1 MDRLGAMSVFVTAV
15 EAGSLSAAGRKLGMP
30 LPTVSRKISELES
43 QLRTKLLIRS
53 TKTLA
58 MTSAGKSYL
67 AACKRII
74 ESVNEAERDVMGEY
88 SAPTG
93 ELIIAAPIV
102 FGRLHVVPIVAEFL
116 KKYPDVD
123 VQLVLVDR
131 PIDLL
136 ENHIDVAVRVGKLP
150 DSSLIAVRLGQIRN
164 VVCASSGYLR
174 ERGTPATPQE
184 LVNHACINFT
194 LAALMLP
201 DVWTFRVGQSQIAM
215 RVRAR
220 LVVNTAEAAIDA
232 ALCGVGV
239 TRLLSY
245 QAGKVVQSGA
255 LTTVLTKFEP
265 APMPINLVYPGQRLL
280 PVKLRAF
287 LDFATSRFRQRLR
300 YDSLEQLTNVAREG
314 SRK

>member
-1 MDRLGAMSVFVTAV
+1 MSVFVTAV

-43 QLRTKLLIRS
+43 QLKTKLLIRS

-58 MTSAGKSYL
+58 VTSAGTSYL

-74 ESVNEAERDVMGEY
+74 ENVNEAERDAMGEY

-116 KKYPDVD
+116 KEYPDVD
-123 VQLVLVDR
+123 VHLVLVDR

-150 DSSLIAVRLGQIRN
+150 DSSLIGVRLGQIRN
-164 VVCASSGYLR
+164 VVCASSDYLR

-184 LVNHACINFT
+184 LVNHACINFSF
-194 LAALMLP
+194 AALMLP

-239 TRLLSY
+239 TRILSY
-245 QAGKVVQSGA
+245 QAGKLVQSGA
-255 LTTVLTKFEP
+255 LTAVLTKFEA

-287 LDFATSRFRQRLR
+287 LDFATARFRQRLR
-300 YDSLEQLTNVAREG
+300 QNSLEQLTNVAREG

>member
-1 MDRLGAMSVFVTAV
+1 MDRLGAMAVFVTAV

-30 LPTVSRKISELES
+30 LPTVSRKISELET
-43 QLRTKLLIRS
+43 QLKTKLLIRS

-58 MTSAGKSYL
+58 MTAAGKSYL
-67 AACKRII
+67 VACKRII
-74 ESVNEAERDVMGEY
+74 ESVKEADRDVMGEY

-116 KKYPDVD
+116 KTYPDVD
-123 VQLVLVDR
+123 VQLVLADR

-136 ENHIDVAVRVGKLP
+136 ENHIDVAVRVGELP
-150 DSSLIAVRLGQIRN
+150 DSSLIAVPLGLIRN
-164 VVCASSGYLR
+164 VVCASSDYLR
-174 ERGTPATPQE
+174 ERGIPATPQE
-184 LVNHACINFT
+184 LVKHACINFT
-194 LAALMLP
+194 FAALMSP
-201 DVWTFRVGQSQIAM
+201 DVWTFRVGQSQIEM

-239 TRLLSY
+239 TRILSY
-245 QAGKVVQSGA
+245 QVGKVVQSGA
-255 LTTVLTKFEP
+255 LTTVLTKFEA
-265 APMPINLVYPGQRLL
+265 APMPINLVYPRQRLL

-287 LDFATSRFRQRLR
+287 LDFAAARLR
-300 YDSLEQLTNVAREG
+300 HRLR
-314 SRK
+314 

>member
-43 QLRTKLLIRS
+43 RLKTRLLIRS
-53 TKTLA
+53 TRTLA
-58 MTSAGKSYL
+58 MTDAGTSYL

-74 ESVNEAERDVMGEY
+74 ESVNEAERAAMGEY

-102 FGRLHVVPIVAEFL
+102 FGRLHVVPIVTEFL
-116 KKYPDVD
+116 KTYPDVD
-123 VQLVLVDR
+123 VQLVLADR

-136 ENHIDVAVRVGKLP
+136 ENHVDLAVRVGELP

-164 VVCASSGYLR
+164 VVCASSEYLW
-174 ERGTPATPQE
+174 ERGTPATPKE

-194 LAALMLP
+194 FAALMSP
-201 DVWTFRVGQSQIAM
+201 DLWTFRVGESEISI

-232 ALCGVGV
+232 ALAGVGV
-239 TRLLSY
+239 TRVLSY
-245 QAGKVVQSGA
+245 QVRKVTESGA
-255 LTTVLTKFEP
+255 LTTVLANFEP
-265 APMPINLVYPGQRLL
+265 APMPINLVYAGQRPL

-287 LDFATSRFRQRLR
+287 LDFAPSRLRQRLR
-300 YDSLEQLTNVAREG
+300 
-314 SRK
+314 